1 MNSNRGGTVSL
12 SPTVGVIFQ
21 TFVVLPPIVYGC
33 FFSGLQM
40 LAESQQ
46 VSLAQSG
53 EVRQQDVLF
62 DHGGAVLITNNSMMW
77 GERNF

>member
-21 TFVVLPPIVYGC
+21 TFLVLPPIVHRC
-33 FFSGLQM
+33 FFSGLQT

-46 VSLAQSG
+46 VSSTQSG

-62 DHGGAVLITNNSMMW
+62 DHGSAVLITNNSVML
-77 GERNF
+77 GVYCF

>member
-1 MNSNRGGTVSL
+1 MSL

-21 TFVVLPPIVYGC
+21 TFVVLPAVVHGC
-33 FFSGLQM
+33 FFSGLQT

-46 VSLAQSG
+46 VSSAQSG

-62 DHGGAVLITNNSMMW
+62 DRGSAVPTTNNSVMR
-77 GERNF
+77 GERHF